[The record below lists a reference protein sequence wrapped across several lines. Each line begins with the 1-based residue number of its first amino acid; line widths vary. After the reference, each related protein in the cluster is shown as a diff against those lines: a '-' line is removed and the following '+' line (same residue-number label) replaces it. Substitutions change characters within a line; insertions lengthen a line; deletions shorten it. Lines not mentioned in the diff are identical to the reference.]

1 MASINGDWFHSR
13 SSSNLTELLAV
24 RKLVIESQQLEYIG
38 FNWSGGR
45 ANNPKMYI
53 FASHI
58 GVRPSTMQTKIRAM
72 IRFGFIRD
80 IKICPLQWTRMG
92 SLWNDLY
99 TIGNYNAAKN
109 IYEIVLIT
117 SLAIYAFNDSRY
129 GFSTNP
135 LKGELPIKT
144 LLNLLDENDSI
155 SLDEFEILVDGNT
168 RRVGMNAP
176 YWLNDLMNAGLFL
189 RDGNFLKYTEKYPS
203 FIKEIK
209 NFDPD
214 PLFTDEDW
222 IKIRENPLIEISP
235 FKKELKVIFLNIA
248 SLQNIVEQINDEI
261 LTEPL
266 IDIVSEEEEKLSP
279 DVDILSKGT
288 KIIQTN
294 QRVRNATWSLRIKNK
309 YLFKCAVPD
318 CDVDGRIFVEA
329 AHIKPDKIEESGTPH
344 RAHILN
350 GLCLC
355 RHCHILFDKGY
366 FSLTDDSKLIVS
378 QEMNLIKNQNIKKV
392 ILSSADKHVKYRI
405 DKRQPLVEFIK
416 YHRENK
422 FRS

>member
-13 SSSNLTELLAV
+13 SSCNLTELLAV
-24 RKLVIESQQLEYIG
+24 RKLVIESQKLEYIG

-45 ANNPKMYI
+45 ENNPKMFK
-53 FASHI
+53 FASLC
-58 GVRPSTMQTKIRAM
+58 GVRPSTMQTKIRTM

-80 IKICPLQWTRMG
+80 TKICPLQWTRMG

-99 TIGNYNAAKN
+99 TIGNYKAAKN
-109 IYEIVLIT
+109 IFEIILIT
-117 SLAIYAFNDSRY
+117 SLAIYTFNDSRY
-129 GFSTNP
+129 GYSINP
-135 LKGELPIKT
+135 SKGELPIKT
-144 LLNLLDENDSI
+144 LFNLLDEKNSI
-155 SLDEFEILVDGNT
+155 SADEFEILVDGNT
-168 RRVGMNAP
+168 ERVGMNAP
-176 YWLNDLMNAGLFL
+176 YWLNDLLNAGLFV
-189 RDGNFLKYTEKYPS
+189 RDNKIIKYTGKYPS

-209 NFDPD
+209 NFAPN

-235 FKKELKVIFLNIA
+235 FKKELKAIFLKMA

-266 IDIVSEEEEKLSP
+266 IDIVSEEEERLAPEIDVLSE
-279 DVDILSKGT
+279 GT

-294 QRVRNATWSLRIKNK
+294 QRVRNATWALRIKNK
-309 YLFKCAVPD
+309 YLFKCAVPV

-329 AHIKPDKIEESGTPH
+329 AHIKPDKMLESGTPH

-355 RHCHILFDKGY
+355 RHCHVLFDKGY
-366 FSLTDDSKLIVS
+366 FSLTDDSRIMISKELNSI
-378 QEMNLIKNQNIKKV
+378 ITQNIKKV
-392 ILSSADKHVKYRI
+392 LLSSDDKYLKNRI
-405 DKRQPLVEFIK
+405 DNRLPLVEFIQ
-416 YHRENK
+416 YHRKNK
-422 FRS
+422 FRC